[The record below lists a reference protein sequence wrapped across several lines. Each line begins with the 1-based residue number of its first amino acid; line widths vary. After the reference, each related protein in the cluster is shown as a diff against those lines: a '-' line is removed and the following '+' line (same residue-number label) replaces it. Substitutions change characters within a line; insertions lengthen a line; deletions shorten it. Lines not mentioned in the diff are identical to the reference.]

1 MITKNIAYLTLN
13 GNEYKGYTLYLAIY
27 KKFDD
32 SYIAV
37 THDFYVNLCAG
48 NLETINK
55 TAAPAEGCSLYV
67 APNCAIPIDDLRNRY
82 TIKRNTD
89 AGDYNV
95 LSPNKISFTYTYKTT
110 FAVIPSRKI
119 IVACSDN
126 LDSSSM
132 LKYINQNLPSI
143 DCSGMYIET
152 IYTCIYYIKDCSYA
166 LRKLLSGTCEKPW
179 VLHTQLKLSSV
190 NTLDLD
196 TLQLLYSIGI
206 KYTKTSISDFIRQL
220 VAINQYNWREYKGT
234 MSLLL
239 TILSSYMTF
248 TVITRKKSCLPKAA
262 AIIVNECNSPAFVS
276 SEDIRLAQSFISQIL
291 NMSDL
296 RFVAF
301 DALHNKLVKNGIP
314 IRYFTALYKSIVKI
328 EPITEKQWDTESS
341 SKTQA

>member
-13 GNEYKGYTLYLAIY
+13 GNEYKGYTLYTAVY
-27 KKFDD
+27 KEFDD

-37 THDFYVNLCAG
+37 TKDFYDRLCSG
-48 NLETINK
+48 NLEAIDR

-82 TIKRNTD
+82 TIKRNIDT
-89 AGDYNV
+89 GDYNV
-95 LSPNKISFTYTYKTT
+95 LSPNKISYAYINKTT
-110 FAVIPSRKI
+110 FAVIQSMKI
-119 IVACSDN
+119 IVACSN
-126 LDSSSM
+126 ELDSNSM
-132 LKYINQNLPSI
+132 LTYIIQNFPDI

-152 IYTCIYYIKDCSYA
+152 IYKCIYYIKDCSYA

-179 VLHTQLKLSSV
+179 ILHTQLKLSSV

-206 KYTKTSISDFIRQL
+206 KYTETSVSDFIRQL
-220 VAINQYNWREYKGT
+220 VAINQYNWRECKGT
-234 MSLLL
+234 ISLLL

-248 TVITRKKSCLPKAA
+248 TIITRKKSCLPKAA
-262 AIIVNECNSPAFVS
+262 AIIVKECNSPAFVS
-276 SEDIRLAQSFISQIL
+276 TQDISLAQSFISQIL

-301 DALHNKLVKNGIP
+301 DALYNKLVKNSIP
-314 IRYFTALYKSIVKI
+314 IHYFTALYKPIVRI
-328 EPITEKQWDTESS
+328 EPVAAK
-341 SKTQA
+341 